1 MMDTKSNLPFRAEH
15 IGSFIRPPNLLAAR
29 ADYELKKISAADLRN
44 IEDREIEKI
53 VKLQTK
59 LGFSAVTD
67 GEFRRSSYSDSFTT
81 DVFNSVTFGSTDD
94 ENWSYSNAAG
104 KKSEARVPRV
114 VDRLIWE
121 GPTNIENFN
130 FLSSL
135 KHGGVPKVTLPGP
148 CYIHFRAGRGNI
160 DREVY
165 PDLDLFWQDIVNAY
179 VSELEA
185 LSKAG
190 CCYVQLDETSI
201 AKFGDP
207 KIRLAL
213 TERGD
218 HWKDLLSLYTDVIN
232 EIVVGAPDEM
242 HIGLHLCRGNK
253 AGSWQADGGYEDVSR
268 LLFQKLAVQF
278 YFLEYDTP
286 RAGGFQALCDV
297 PKNNKIILGLISTKS
312 NSIEKRDEVLRRIE
326 EAATFISIDNLGL
339 SPQCGFSGDLIG
351 TGITFDQQ
359 CAKAAL
365 IVDIAKEVWGY
376 SSISDI

>member
-1 MMDTKSNLPFRAEH
+1 MMDTNLKPPFRAEH

-29 ADYELKKISAADLRN
+29 ADYELKNISAADLRE

-53 VKLQTK
+53 VKLQTQ

-81 DVFNSVTFGSTDD
+81 DVFNGVTFGSTLD

-104 KKSEARVPRV
+104 EKSEARIPRV
-114 VDRLIWE
+114 LDRLVWK
-121 GPTNIENFN
+121 GPANIKNYK
-130 FLSSL
+130 FLSAL
-135 KHGGVPKVTLPGP
+135 RHGGVSKVTLPGP
-148 CYIHFRAGRGNI
+148 CYIHFRSGRDNI
-160 DREVY
+160 ERQVY
-165 PDLDLFWQDIVNAY
+165 PNLDLFWEDIVNAY

-185 LSKAG
+185 LNKAG

-218 HWKDLLSLYTDVIN
+218 HWEDLLSLYTDVIN
-232 EIVVGAPDEM
+232 EIIIRSPDEM
-242 HIGLHLCRGNK
+242 QIGLHLCRGNK
-253 AGSWQADGGYEDVSR
+253 AGSWQAEGGYEDVSR
-268 LLFQKLAVQF
+268 LLFQKLVLQF
-278 YFLEYDTP
+278 YFLEYDSP
-286 RAGGFQALCDV
+286 RAGGFQALRDV
-297 PKNNKIILGLISTKS
+297 PENNKIILGFISTKS
-312 NSIEKRDEVLRRIE
+312 TAIEKRDEVLRRIE
-326 EAATFISIDNLGL
+326 EAAKFISIDNLGL

-365 IVDIAKEVWGY
+365 IVNIAKEVWGY
-376 SSISDI
+376 SPIFAK